1 MLLPAAAGSGGW
13 PRIEAA
19 EACLLD
25 LAVHW
30 EHWLLGGDDDV
41 MT

>member
-30 EHWLLGGDDDV
+30 LLGGDDDV